1 MKKMKAT
8 YEVYGMI
15 TKCSNLHI
23 TGILNP
29 NRFRDSENREG
40 GGNQKTLFEEIANE
54 NSLNPKKETD
64 IKVQEAQREGPKQDE
79 PKHTQT
85 KIYHN

>member
-1 MKKMKAT
+1 MKF
-8 YEVYGMI
+8 
-15 TKCSNLHI
+15 
-23 TGILNP
+23 LN
-29 NRFRDSENREG
+29 S
-40 GGNQKTLFEEIANE
+40 
-54 NSLNPKKETD
+54 KKETD